1 MFHVAAWSQ
10 SIDPAGVFTA
20 LNAVQDTQLTVVAKN
35 IQVPSLSRIIALAA
49 GIETTVAQQ
58 ARLTAPSRRVKALQR
73 ITPLQGNAAAAS
85 LPGDPHKVVDLR
97 DTPLKMVVGEQM
109 QAEIFSDPVAA
120 QIQWLLAWLADGP
133 TAVVVGDEFTIRAD
147 GTTALVAQAWTLV
160 PLVFAENLPR
170 GRYRIV
176 GFRCQTP

>member
-73 ITPLQGNAAAAS
+73 IAPTQGNAAAAS
-85 LPGDPHKVVDLR
+85 LPADPHRVIDLR
-97 DTPLKMVVGEQM
+97 DTPLKMVVGELM
-109 QAEIFSDPVAA
+109 QAEIFSDPVAV

-133 TAVVVGDEFTIRAD
+133 IAPVLGDEFT
-147 GTTALVAQAWTLV
+147 L
-160 PLVFAENLPR
+160 R
-170 GRYRIV
+170 GD
-176 GFRCQTP
+176 